1 MRTIKFRG
9 KDIAKGEWVYGFYTQ
24 GGYIR
29 EDGTTKVR
37 HIIHSDILY
46 DVEEHTIG
54 QFTGLMDKNG
64 IEIYEG
70 DIVKAEE
77 IGGYCLKDV
86 GVVRYFEDGCYFG
99 IETPNYSTK
108 LRFTNEEIKI
118 NDGYC
123 TIRFT
128 MEYEVIGN
136 IHDNPELLKGE

>member
-9 KDIAKGEWVYGFYTQ
+9 KSINKGEWLFGDLVHDNI
-24 GGYIR
+24 GGSYIFPI
-29 EDGTTKVR
+29 EAEN
-37 HIIHSDILY
+37 LY
-46 DVEEHTIG
+46 KENAVIPETVG
-54 QFTGLMDKNG
+54 QYTGLQDKNG
-64 IEIYEG
+64 VEIYEG
-70 DIVKAEE
+70 DIVKTEE

-99 IETPNYSTK
+99 IEAPNYSTK

>member
-9 KDIAKGEWVYGFYTQ
+9 KSINKGEWLFGDLIHDNI
-24 GGYIR
+24 GGSYIFPI
-29 EDGTTKVR
+29 EAEN
-37 HIIHSDILY
+37 LY
-46 DVEEHTIG
+46 KENAVIPETIG
-54 QFTGLMDKNG
+54 QYTGLKDKNG
-64 IEIYEG
+64 VEIYEG